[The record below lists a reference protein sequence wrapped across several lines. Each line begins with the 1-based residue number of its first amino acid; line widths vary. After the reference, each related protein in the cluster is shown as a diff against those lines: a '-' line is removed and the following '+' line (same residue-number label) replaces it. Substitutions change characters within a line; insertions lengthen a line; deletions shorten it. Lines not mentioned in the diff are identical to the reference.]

1 MLGDLKQNLQAV
13 GRLDVFDAIGDKA
26 LDYFESLPEKNLTS
40 RTLAQRADAL
50 TLIGENA
57 FDRADLA
64 GAVRAF
70 TQSVQ
75 QARMLADRE
84 PDSGSWQSQLAT
96 SELWLGLAYWQQG
109 RLDDATD
116 HFRLALAAAERAHV
130 LAPGD
135 IDVLGLARARTAT
148 SPRCWSGAANCPPPG
163 GSTRRCSNCSS
174 NCSDRTP
181 TTPTGRPRSGSRT
194 TRWASSTCGS
204 GGSIPRGNTTPGIW
218 S

>member
-1 MLGDLKQNLQAV
+1 
-13 GRLDVFDAIGDKA
+13 VFDAIGDKA

-70 TQSVQ
+70 SQSVQ
-75 QARMLADRE
+75 QARTLAGRE

-109 RLDDATD
+109 RLDDAID
-116 HFRLALAAAERAHV
+116 HFRLALAAAERANV

-135 IDVLGLARARTAT
+135 IDALGLRSNAHNNIAQVLERRGDLPAARRQYETVLELQQHLQ
-148 SPRCWSGAANCPPPG
+148 R
-163 GSTRRCSNCSS
+163 
-174 NCSDRTP
+174 
-181 TTPTGRPRSGSRT
+181 
-194 TRWASSTCGS
+194 
-204 GGSIPRGNTTPGIW
+204 
-218 S
+218 